1 MKEENA
7 TVARQC
13 TDAAEDAGRGAL
25 PGGPA
30 AAGGGSATLAQSL
43 RSRHITMISIGGAVG
58 AGLFVGSGVSIQ
70 QAGPGILISYA
81 VTAAVVIL
89 VMRMLAEM
97 SMPRPDTGAFAVYG
111 RLAFGRWAG
120 FASGWL
126 YWVGWPLGLC
136 VEAIALAQI
145 VHGWLPALPVWLTA
159 LTVVAV
165 VSAVNLTSVR
175 AYGEMEFWAV
185 WIKVAV
191 IALFIAVGIVAVA
204 GLLPGTPAPGVGN
217 LVDHGGFLP
226 MGLSGVVIATSG
238 AMFSFSGT
246 EIVTIAAGET
256 QDAAAAIRKSTRTI
270 LVRVSVFYLGSLA
283 VIVLLLPWNS
293 AAVGASPFVAT
304 LSHLGL
310 DGASTLLNIVLFA
323 ALLSTM
329 NSQLYA
335 SSRMLFA
342 LARDHDAPA
351 FFARVSRRGVPY
363 TAILLT
369 VAVAVLCLML
379 QVFHP
384 TTAFTRLVNITGD
397 TVYITWIGIAASH
410 LVLGRHDRAGGRR
423 PATGTGVWLFPWLT
437 WATLIALVALYAVMI
452 SLPDAREDAV
462 LALGFTVAIALV
474 GVWLQRKRP
483 VRDQSSGLQSNQPRE
498 VSWRAGEERAGGA
511 RPGR

>member
-1 MKEENA
+1 MKRGNEAVTRPAAASGAEG
-7 TVARQC
+7 R
-13 TDAAEDAGRGAL
+13 DAAPTDPQADTQADVRTDGEADIRTGAR
-25 PGGPA
+25 
-30 AAGGGSATLAQSL
+30 AAGGGTALARSL

-70 QAGPGILISYA
+70 QAGPGILIAYA
-81 VTAAVVIL
+81 VTAGIVIL
-89 VMRMLAEM
+89 IMRMLAEM

-145 VHGWLPALPVWLTA
+145 VHGWLPALPIWLTA
-159 LTVVAV
+159 LAVVAL

-175 AYGEMEFWAV
+175 AYGEMEFWVV

-191 IALFIAVGIVAVA
+191 IAAFIAVGIVAVA
-204 GLLPGTPAPGVGN
+204 GLLPGTPAPGTAN

-226 MGLSGVVIATSG
+226 MGLGGVVIAISG

-246 EIVTIAAGET
+246 EIVTIAAGEAE
-256 QDAAAAIRKSTRTI
+256 DAAAAIRKSTRTI
-270 LVRVSVFYLGSLA
+270 LVRVTVFYLGSLA

-293 AAVGASPFVAT
+293 AAVGESPFAAT
-304 LSHLGL
+304 LTHLGL
-310 DGASTLLNIVLFA
+310 DGASTVLNVVLFA

-342 LARDHDAPA
+342 LARDRDAPA
-351 FFARVSRRGVPY
+351 FLARVSRRGVPH

-369 VAVAVLCLML
+369 VAVAVLCLLL

-384 TTAFTRLVNITGD
+384 TTAFSRLVNITGD

-410 LVLGRHDRAGGRR
+410 LVLGRRDRAEGRV
-423 PATGTGVWLFPWLT
+423 PASGTGVWLFPWLT
-437 WATLIALVALYAVMI
+437 WATLIALVALYGVMI
-452 SLPDAREDAV
+452 SLPDAREDAL
-462 LALGFTVAIALV
+462 LALGFTVATALV
-474 GVWLQRKRP
+474 GLWIQRRRP
-483 VRDQSSGLQSNQPRE
+483 ARTSPAGPSSG
-498 VSWRAGEERAGGA
+498 
-511 RPGR
+511 

>member
-1 MKEENA
+1 MKKGNKTA
-7 TVARQC
+7 TRHMDGSGEASRD
-13 TDAAEDAGRGAL
+13 TSPADA
-25 PGGPA
+25 P
-30 AAGGGSATLAQSL
+30 AGGGGAALAQSL

-70 QAGPGILISYA
+70 QAGPGILIAYA
-81 VTAAVVIL
+81 VTAAIVIL
-89 VMRMLAEM
+89 IMRMLAEM

-145 VHGWLPALPVWLTA
+145 VHGWLPTLPVWLTA
-159 LTVVAV
+159 LAMVAL

-175 AYGEMEFWAV
+175 AYGEMEFWVV

-191 IALFIAVGIVAVA
+191 IASFIAVGIVAVA
-204 GLLPGTPAPGVGN
+204 GLLPGTPAPGAGN

-246 EIVTIAAGET
+246 EIVTIAAGEA

-270 LVRVSVFYLGSLA
+270 LVRVTVFYLGSLA

-293 AAVGASPFVAT
+293 TAVGESPFAAT

-310 DGASTLLNIVLFA
+310 DGASTVLNIVLFA

-342 LARDHDAPA
+342 LARDQDAPA
-351 FFARVSRRGVPY
+351 FLARVSRRCVPY

-369 VAVAVLCLML
+369 VAVAVLCLLL

-384 TTAFTRLVNITGD
+384 TTAFSRLVNITGD

-410 LVLGRHDRAGGRR
+410 LVLGRRDRTEGRR
-423 PATGTGVWLFPWLT
+423 PASGTAVWLFPWLT

-462 LALGFTVAIALV
+462 LALGFTVATALV
-474 GVWLQRKRP
+474 GLWVQRKRP
-483 VRDQSSGLQSNQPRE
+483 AQLKI
-498 VSWRAGEERAGGA
+498 A
-511 RPGR
+511 RPTVHEAAPSEETLPPHVQRDPER